1 MHTKSFK
8 VWTLL
13 TFLILAWET
22 PGSGD
27 VTDSVLQQ
35 LQESINQAVA
45 RVRPSVVSVHA
56 KKKTRPGAD
65 RPVAL
70 SGMKVSG
77 RDLW

>member
-1 MHTKSFK
+1 MHAKSFK

-13 TFLILAWET
+13 AFLILAWET

-27 VTDSVLQQ
+27 VADPVLQQ

-45 RVRPSVVSVHA
+45 RVRPSVVSVHT
-56 KKKTRPGAD
+56 KKKNRPRAD
-65 RPVAL
+65 RPGDL